1 MLLNSLAFSTSN
13 IKFRNQKV
21 KYTLSFVTTYKV
33 LKASSTPWS
42 LYSANHTAGNISLLP
57 TDHSGHRVLSLTAGA
72 RAVAACCNV
81 WRGLLLILGLHYFV
95 PTSYKKIGI
104 NHLDSPFWANY
115 CPFFIPRFPQ
125 NRDAPVC
132 GWQPQ
137 LHTCVQFLERLEFLY
152 QRLVLVLEHGHP
164 ALNTH

>member
-1 MLLNSLAFSTSN
+1 MLLNYLAFSTSN

-95 PTSYKKIGI
+95 PTSYKKKTSITYI
-104 NHLDSPFWANY
+104 VSPF
-115 CPFFIPRFPQ
+115 CPIFIPRFPQ

-152 QRLVLVLEHGHP
+152 QCLVLVLEHSNP
-164 ALNTH
+164 ALIIH